1 MRSPLRAPRGA
12 RASRARRRRSLVFAR
27 ARAFPRRR
35 PRESRSRAD
44 SRDKDQDSEPG
55 IYVADEDDESRYEGK
70 SNDFDDGRESYGTR
84 HESKSDLDYDAKG
97 D

>member
-1 MRSPLRAPRGA
+1 MRSPLRAPRA
-12 RASRARRRRSLVFAR
+12 RALRAPVDGVHSYSR

-44 SRDKDQDSEPG
+44 SRDKDQDSELG